1 LGVHENVG
9 LLAPIRDYIDTL
21 AHHCAQRD
29 AGEMPALK
37 AGCAGLK
44 LVTQLPE
51 NLPQVVADKRVVSQ
65 ILLNLLSNAIK
76 FTHLGETAVKRS
88 A

>member
-1 LGVHENVG
+1 ML
-9 LLAPIRDYIDTL
+9 
-21 AHHCAQRD
+21 
-29 AGEMPALK
+29 ALK

-44 LVTQLPE
+44 LVAQLPE

>member
-9 LLAPIRDYIDTL
+9 LFAPIRDHIDTL
-21 AHHCAQRD
+21 AHPCAQLD
-29 AGEMPALK
+29 ADGMLALE

-44 LVTQLPE
+44 LVTQLPG
-51 NLPQVVADKRVVSQ
+51 NLPQVIADKRAVSQ
-65 ILLNLLSNAIK
+65 IVLNLLSNAIK
-76 FTHLGETAVKRS
+76 FTHLGGTAVKRS